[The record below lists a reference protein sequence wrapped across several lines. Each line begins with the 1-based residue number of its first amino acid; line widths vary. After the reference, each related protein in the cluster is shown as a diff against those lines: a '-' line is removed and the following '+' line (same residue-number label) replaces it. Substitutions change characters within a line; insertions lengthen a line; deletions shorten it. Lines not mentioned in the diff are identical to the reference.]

1 MTVDEIVNY
10 IMSGS
15 RSLICITR
23 EKLER
28 LDLFVLSLY
37 IMGKPGAY
45 VLSVEIDPIDMVD
58 DGEGWIWQ
66 SKPMDMTKLINVL
79 EEHLDSPLEDWE
91 NVTKSGHLSLCEE
104 EIDNDLYQ
112 EQEVIF
118 KNDLRFGEVLL
129 PAGIIWVK
137 RAD

>member
-15 RSLICITR
+15 RSLVCIFR
-23 EKLER
+23 KKLER
-28 LDLFVLSLY
+28 LDLFVLSFY
-37 IMGKPGAY
+37 IMGKSDAY

-91 NVTKSGHLSLCEE
+91 NVTKSGRLSFCEE

-129 PAGIIWVK
+129 PAGLLWVK